1 MHGSTGRMVD
11 HLVGALV
18 ERGVGVDPF
27 NLVSTDIGKFAVS
40 LVDAAT
46 IVVATP
52 TVLGGPHPSVLSA
65 VHLAAALNPKLRFA
79 AVIGSYGWGG
89 KAVDQIAAVIA
100 RADIDILDAVLCKG
114 LPRDADFVA
123 LDSLAE
129 AIAAR
134 HRSLGLN

>member
-1 MHGSTGRMVD
+1 MHGSTARMVD

-18 ERGVGVDPF
+18 ERGVRVELF
-27 NLVSTDIGKFAVS
+27 NLVATDIGKLAVS

-52 TVLGGPHPSVLSA
+52 TVLGGPHPTVLAA

-89 KAVDQIAAVIA
+89 KAVERIAEVIS
-100 RADIDILDAVLCKG
+100 RADIEILAPILCKG
-114 LPRDADFVA
+114 LPRDADFAA

-129 AIAAR
+129 SVATR
-134 HRSLGLN
+134 HRSLA